1 MQGVR
6 AGKLLALSQR
16 LEYRPQLLHEL
27 FGYRRQPK
35 VGRRSKEVRTD
46 YRIRGKLNLVYNVH
60 SANRFFF
67 SNFVRFIS
75 RLLLVQTE
83 TQRNRFK
90 DFIAGETG

>member
-67 SNFVRFIS
+67 RILFGLFR
-75 RLLLVQTE
+75 
-83 TQRNRFK
+83 
-90 DFIAGETG
+90 GYY